1 MGRDIS
7 EGIGGALK
15 GNGVNGVSY
24 MLYVDDLTT
33 YDPVGLAGQMQIMLN
48 RLRAYAVRK
57 GLTLNTPELVMHLN
71 NGSRSRSSLTTFKY
85 RNVALPQKGQFEY
98 LGTLAY
104 KQRKKATQAVKTLP
118 TSNKGERVPR
128 AKAPCI
134 PSTKNKKKPMGIRRA
149 TSNSPCLILVMRVEI
164 SLLESASSANKH
176 MNLKEFEENAEQPYM
191 VAQQRLRKFLLE
203 HDLRNRPHALDE
215 SCWSA
220 HVTARCPWLSVAYSG
235 NENTF
240 KQKTLSGSEGFEV
253 ETAGSLKGSGCP
265 RSREMNKKAVT
276 IIGVENH

>member
-1 MGRDIS
+1 MNTSWLMGIKGHPTHGVKQGCPTGSPLSPLLFSLYINDMGRDIS

-104 KQRKKATQAVKTLP
+104 KQRKKATQAAKTLP
-118 TSNKGERVPR
+118 TTIKEKRIPR

-134 PSTKNKKKPMGIRRA
+134 PSTKNRKINGDQEGYCCANMCHQR
-149 TSNSPCLILVMRVEI
+149 SI
-164 SLLESASSANKH
+164 S
-176 MNLKEFEENAEQPYM
+176 Q
-191 VAQQRLRKFLLE
+191 
-203 HDLRNRPHALDE
+203 
-215 SCWSA
+215 
-220 HVTARCPWLSVAYSG
+220 
-235 NENTF
+235 NTG
-240 KQKTLSGSEGFEV
+240 L
-253 ETAGSLKGSGCP
+253 
-265 RSREMNKKAVT
+265 
-276 IIGVENH
+276 

>member
-1 MGRDIS
+1 MGRDISEGIGGALKGNGVNGVSYMLYVDDLTTYDPVDMGRDIS

-118 TSNKGERVPR
+118 
-128 AKAPCI
+128 
-134 PSTKNKKKPMGIRRA
+134 
-149 TSNSPCLILVMRVEI
+149 
-164 SLLESASSANKH
+164 
-176 MNLKEFEENAEQPYM
+176 
-191 VAQQRLRKFLLE
+191 
-203 HDLRNRPHALDE
+203 
-215 SCWSA
+215 
-220 HVTARCPWLSVAYSG
+220 
-235 NENTF
+235 
-240 KQKTLSGSEGFEV
+240 
-253 ETAGSLKGSGCP
+253 
-265 RSREMNKKAVT
+265 
-276 IIGVENH
+276 